1 MKKIIND
8 PNDVVEQMLKGIEV
22 SNPDVRYDPEG
33 NVIVRKHKTQKVAL
47 VSGGGSGHEPAHA
60 GYVGYGMLDA
70 AVSGNVFA
78 SPSPDQVLKG
88 IQLANSGNGVLL
100 IIKNYAGDIM
110 NFEIAQELA
119 EMEDIEVDSVVVKDD
134 VSVKDQGDSTG
145 RRGIAGTV
153 FVHKIAGAKAET
165 GAELSEVKRVAQKV
179 IDNVRSFGVS
189 LSPCTIPAVGT
200 PGFAI
205 ADDEMEV
212 GMGIHGEAGIE
223 TTKIKPSHEIAEL
236 IVDKILAD
244 KDFTNSEVAVMVN
257 GMGATPLMELYI
269 LAGDVED
276 VLKERGIHSVNYF
289 VGNYM
294 TAIEM
299 AGASVS
305 LLKLDDEL
313 KEYITELDASTGDG
327 DHWVNIHKGFEKI
340 VELSDQ
346 LENLS
351 LSDMFKKVGMTLFS
365 AVGGSSGALYGSGYI
380 AMSKACKDIDAL
392 DIHSFYTTY
401 EAMLKE
407 MMKRGKT
414 EPGQKTMIDALYS
427 ALVAYKKA
435 IDQGLEEKEVIEAFV
450 QGGNDGAQATKAM
463 EAVKGRASYRTDKGV
478 GHLDPG
484 AVTMAM
490 QLESIGNL
498 ILNK

>member
-119 EMEDIEVDSVVVKDD
+119 EMEDIKVDSVVVKDD

-165 GAELSEVKRVAQKV
+165 GAELSEVKRVAQMV
-179 IDNVRSFGVS
+179 SDNVRSFGVS

-212 GMGIHGEAGIE
+212 GMGIHGESGIE

-313 KEYITELDASTGDG
+313 KELLQAPANTAAL
-327 DHWVNIHKGFEKI
+327 
-340 VELSDQ
+340 
-346 LENLS
+346 
-351 LSDMFKKVGMTLFS
+351 KV
-365 AVGGSSGALYGSGYI
+365 
-380 AMSKACKDIDAL
+380 
-392 DIHSFYTTY
+392 
-401 EAMLKE
+401 
-407 MMKRGKT
+407 
-414 EPGQKTMIDALYS
+414 
-427 ALVAYKKA
+427 
-435 IDQGLEEKEVIEAFV
+435 
-450 QGGNDGAQATKAM
+450 
-463 EAVKGRASYRTDKGV
+463 VK
-478 GHLDPG
+478 
-484 AVTMAM
+484 
-490 QLESIGNL
+490 
-498 ILNK
+498 

>member
-189 LSPCTIPAVGT
+189 LAPCTIPAVGT

-236 IVDKILAD
+236 IVDKILVD
-244 KDFTNSEVAVMVN
+244 KEFTNSEVAVMVN

-313 KEYITELDASTGDG
+313 KELLQAPANTAAL
-327 DHWVNIHKGFEKI
+327 
-340 VELSDQ
+340 
-346 LENLS
+346 
-351 LSDMFKKVGMTLFS
+351 KV
-365 AVGGSSGALYGSGYI
+365 
-380 AMSKACKDIDAL
+380 
-392 DIHSFYTTY
+392 
-401 EAMLKE
+401 
-407 MMKRGKT
+407 
-414 EPGQKTMIDALYS
+414 
-427 ALVAYKKA
+427 
-435 IDQGLEEKEVIEAFV
+435 
-450 QGGNDGAQATKAM
+450 
-463 EAVKGRASYRTDKGV
+463 VK
-478 GHLDPG
+478 
-484 AVTMAM
+484 
-490 QLESIGNL
+490 
-498 ILNK
+498 

>member
-1 MKKIIND
+1 
-8 PNDVVEQMLKGIEV
+8 
-22 SNPDVRYDPEG
+22 
-33 NVIVRKHKTQKVAL
+33 
-47 VSGGGSGHEPAHA
+47 
-60 GYVGYGMLDA
+60 
-70 AVSGNVFA
+70 
-78 SPSPDQVLKG
+78 
-88 IQLANSGNGVLL
+88 
-100 IIKNYAGDIM
+100 
-110 NFEIAQELA
+110 
-119 EMEDIEVDSVVVKDD
+119 MEDIEVDSVVVKDD

-313 KEYITELDASTGDG
+313 KELLQAPANTAAL
-327 DHWVNIHKGFEKI
+327 
-340 VELSDQ
+340 
-346 LENLS
+346 
-351 LSDMFKKVGMTLFS
+351 KV
-365 AVGGSSGALYGSGYI
+365 
-380 AMSKACKDIDAL
+380 
-392 DIHSFYTTY
+392 
-401 EAMLKE
+401 
-407 MMKRGKT
+407 
-414 EPGQKTMIDALYS
+414 
-427 ALVAYKKA
+427 
-435 IDQGLEEKEVIEAFV
+435 
-450 QGGNDGAQATKAM
+450 
-463 EAVKGRASYRTDKGV
+463 VK
-478 GHLDPG
+478 
-484 AVTMAM
+484 
-490 QLESIGNL
+490 
-498 ILNK
+498 

>member
-22 SNPDVRYDPEG
+22 SNPDVRYDPER

-313 KEYITELDASTGDG
+313 KELLQAPANTAAL
-327 DHWVNIHKGFEKI
+327 
-340 VELSDQ
+340 
-346 LENLS
+346 
-351 LSDMFKKVGMTLFS
+351 KV
-365 AVGGSSGALYGSGYI
+365 
-380 AMSKACKDIDAL
+380 
-392 DIHSFYTTY
+392 
-401 EAMLKE
+401 
-407 MMKRGKT
+407 
-414 EPGQKTMIDALYS
+414 
-427 ALVAYKKA
+427 
-435 IDQGLEEKEVIEAFV
+435 
-450 QGGNDGAQATKAM
+450 
-463 EAVKGRASYRTDKGV
+463 VK
-478 GHLDPG
+478 
-484 AVTMAM
+484 
-490 QLESIGNL
+490 
-498 ILNK
+498 

>member
-33 NVIVRKHKTQKVAL
+33 KVIVRKHKTQKVAL

-313 KEYITELDASTGDG
+313 KELLQAPANTAAL
-327 DHWVNIHKGFEKI
+327 
-340 VELSDQ
+340 
-346 LENLS
+346 
-351 LSDMFKKVGMTLFS
+351 KV
-365 AVGGSSGALYGSGYI
+365 
-380 AMSKACKDIDAL
+380 
-392 DIHSFYTTY
+392 
-401 EAMLKE
+401 
-407 MMKRGKT
+407 
-414 EPGQKTMIDALYS
+414 
-427 ALVAYKKA
+427 
-435 IDQGLEEKEVIEAFV
+435 
-450 QGGNDGAQATKAM
+450 
-463 EAVKGRASYRTDKGV
+463 VK
-478 GHLDPG
+478 
-484 AVTMAM
+484 
-490 QLESIGNL
+490 
-498 ILNK
+498 

>member
-22 SNPDVRYDPEG
+22 SNPDVRYDSEG

-313 KEYITELDASTGDG
+313 KELLQAPANTAAL
-327 DHWVNIHKGFEKI
+327 
-340 VELSDQ
+340 
-346 LENLS
+346 
-351 LSDMFKKVGMTLFS
+351 KV
-365 AVGGSSGALYGSGYI
+365 
-380 AMSKACKDIDAL
+380 
-392 DIHSFYTTY
+392 
-401 EAMLKE
+401 
-407 MMKRGKT
+407 
-414 EPGQKTMIDALYS
+414 
-427 ALVAYKKA
+427 
-435 IDQGLEEKEVIEAFV
+435 
-450 QGGNDGAQATKAM
+450 
-463 EAVKGRASYRTDKGV
+463 VK
-478 GHLDPG
+478 
-484 AVTMAM
+484 
-490 QLESIGNL
+490 
-498 ILNK
+498 

>member
-22 SNPDVRYDPEG
+22 SNTDVRYDPEG

-134 VSVKDQGDSTG
+134 VSVKDQGDTTG

-313 KEYITELDASTGDG
+313 KELLQAPANTAAL
-327 DHWVNIHKGFEKI
+327 
-340 VELSDQ
+340 
-346 LENLS
+346 
-351 LSDMFKKVGMTLFS
+351 KV
-365 AVGGSSGALYGSGYI
+365 
-380 AMSKACKDIDAL
+380 
-392 DIHSFYTTY
+392 
-401 EAMLKE
+401 
-407 MMKRGKT
+407 
-414 EPGQKTMIDALYS
+414 
-427 ALVAYKKA
+427 
-435 IDQGLEEKEVIEAFV
+435 
-450 QGGNDGAQATKAM
+450 
-463 EAVKGRASYRTDKGV
+463 VK
-478 GHLDPG
+478 
-484 AVTMAM
+484 
-490 QLESIGNL
+490 
-498 ILNK
+498 

>member
-8 PNDVVEQMLKGIEV
+8 PNDVVEQLLKGIEV

-313 KEYITELDASTGDG
+313 KELLQAPANTAAL
-327 DHWVNIHKGFEKI
+327 
-340 VELSDQ
+340 
-346 LENLS
+346 
-351 LSDMFKKVGMTLFS
+351 KV
-365 AVGGSSGALYGSGYI
+365 
-380 AMSKACKDIDAL
+380 
-392 DIHSFYTTY
+392 
-401 EAMLKE
+401 
-407 MMKRGKT
+407 
-414 EPGQKTMIDALYS
+414 
-427 ALVAYKKA
+427 
-435 IDQGLEEKEVIEAFV
+435 
-450 QGGNDGAQATKAM
+450 
-463 EAVKGRASYRTDKGV
+463 VK
-478 GHLDPG
+478 
-484 AVTMAM
+484 
-490 QLESIGNL
+490 
-498 ILNK
+498 